1 MAQLR
6 LPPQR
11 RLLLAGMILAL
22 ALAALFW
29 RHYAASR
36 FVYAVSLEGTVLGA
50 VPSETQA
57 KQAVEK
63 LAVLAPSG
71 AGLAE
76 QVTIQR
82 VPVSDR
88 LLQLTADELA
98 ERLQAAAN
106 RQVPAVAIRVAGQSV
121 VFVADRETAQSVV
134 DAIEADYRQALDAQ
148 AEVKQVAIKEQL
160 TLADGMARADD
171 VRTAEEAQ
179 RILVRGTDKLQTYT
193 VQRGDTLWRIA
204 EVNGLTPDDLSQANP
219 GVKPTALQP
228 GQELNLIV
236 AEPYIHLESTEEVT
250 VVENIPFDVE
260 TRQDP
265 DRYPWQSEY
274 LVKGVFGKRQ
284 VTYAVSRENG
294 KVVERK
300 PLKEE
305 VLSDAKGA
313 VFVQGTKLAPKLGSG
328 QFLLPISGA
337 RLTSGFGWRGR
348 EFHPG
353 LDLAAPKGT
362 AIVAA
367 DDGTVVEAGWD
378 GGYGYAVRI
387 DHGEG
392 KLVTIYGHLSSIA
405 VKQGQTVKKGEL
417 IGYEGSTG
425 RSTGPHL
432 HFEVRRDGK
441 AVDPRQF
448 FPD

>member
-1 MAQLR
+1 MSHLR
-6 LPPQR
+6 LPHQK
-11 RLLLAGMILAL
+11 RLLLVGAVLAL
-22 ALAALFW
+22 ALVALFW
-29 RHYAASR
+29 RYYASSR
-36 FVYAVSLEGTVLGA
+36 FVYAVSLDGTVLGA

-57 KQAVEK
+57 REAVER
-63 LAVLAPSG
+63 LAVLAPGGSD
-71 AGLAE
+71 LSQ

-88 LLQLTADELA
+88 LLELSAEELA
-98 ERLQAAAN
+98 DRLRAAAN
-106 RQVPAVAIRVAGQSV
+106 RQVPAVAIQVAGQSV
-121 VFVADRETAQSVV
+121 VFVTDRETAQSVV
-134 DAIEADYRQALDAQ
+134 DSIEADYRQSLANEAD
-148 AEVKQVAIKEQL
+148 VKQVTIKEQIAL
-160 TLADGMARADD
+160 VDAMAPAEDI
-171 VRTAEEAQ
+171 RTAEEAK
-179 RILVRGTDKLQTYT
+179 RILVRGTDKLRIYT

-204 EVNGLTPDDLSQANP
+204 EVNGMSPDDLGKANP
-219 GVKPTALQP
+219 DVKPTALQP
-228 GQELNLIV
+228 GQQLNLIV
-236 AEPYIHLESTEEVT
+236 AEPFVHLESQEEVT
-250 VVENIPFDVE
+250 VIENIPFSVE

-274 LVKGVFGKRQ
+274 LVQGVYGKRQ

-294 KVVERK
+294 KVVERN
-300 PLKEE
+300 PVKEE
-305 VLSDAKGA
+305 LLSEPKGA
-313 VFVQGTKLAPKLGSG
+313 VFLQGTKLAPKLGSG
-328 QFLLPISGA
+328 QFVLPIAGA

-348 EFHPG
+348 EFHLG

-392 KLVTIYGHLSSIA
+392 KLVTLYGHLSSIA
-405 VKQGQTVKKGEL
+405 VKQGQTVKKGDV

-432 HFEVRRDGK
+432 HFEIWRDGK